1 MVPDNNSITQ
11 NFVFHIWLRY
21 RRLSS
26 TARSSLVRLTRRT
39 LSCYLLAFL
48 LLRLF
53 VRCLIVTL
61 IRPLSKFLQM
71 DEPLKVFGENIKK
84 RREEK
89 GISQEELANIAEFD
103 RTYISL
109 IERGKRNLSLLNI
122 CRFAKALDTKPFEL
136 IKNIK

>member
-1 MVPDNNSITQ
+1 MD
-11 NFVFHIWLRY
+11 Y
-21 RRLSS
+21 
-26 TARSSLVRLTRRT
+26 T
-39 LSCYLLAFL
+39 LK
-48 LLRLF
+48 
-53 VRCLIVTL
+53 I
-61 IRPLSKFLQM
+61 
-71 DEPLKVFGENIKK
+71 FGENIKK

>member
-1 MVPDNNSITQ
+1 
-11 NFVFHIWLRY
+11 
-21 RRLSS
+21 
-26 TARSSLVRLTRRT
+26 
-39 LSCYLLAFL
+39 
-48 LLRLF
+48 
-53 VRCLIVTL
+53 
-61 IRPLSKFLQM
+61 M
-71 DEPLKVFGENIKK
+71 DEPLKIFGENIKK

-136 IKNIK
+136 IINIK

>member
-1 MVPDNNSITQ
+1 
-11 NFVFHIWLRY
+11 
-21 RRLSS
+21 
-26 TARSSLVRLTRRT
+26 
-39 LSCYLLAFL
+39 
-48 LLRLF
+48 
-53 VRCLIVTL
+53 
-61 IRPLSKFLQM
+61 M
-71 DEPLKVFGENIKK
+71 DEPLKIFGENIKK

-122 CRFAKALDTKPFEL
+122 CRFAKALDVKPFEL

>member
-1 MVPDNNSITQ
+1 
-11 NFVFHIWLRY
+11 
-21 RRLSS
+21 
-26 TARSSLVRLTRRT
+26 
-39 LSCYLLAFL
+39 
-48 LLRLF
+48 
-53 VRCLIVTL
+53 
-61 IRPLSKFLQM
+61 M
-71 DEPLKVFGENIKK
+71 DETLKIFGENIKK

-122 CRFAKALDTKPFEL
+122 CRFAKALDAKPFEL